1 MGSDD
6 GKSLIEPMLYHI
18 LGVVIGA
25 AIGLG
30 IASAINWIRSEP
42 QEDLLFVISWIVPPV
57 LGIVVGRYVGG
68 HIANR

>member
-1 MGSDD
+1 
-6 GKSLIEPMLYHI
+6 MLYHI

>member
-1 MGSDD
+1 
-6 GKSLIEPMLYHI
+6 MLYHI
-18 LGVVIGA
+18 LDVVIGA

-30 IASAINWIRSEP
+30 IASAINRIRSEP